1 MSQAWVRPPLF
12 FTSHSISQTLSPMLK
27 PSGKRLHG
35 QSQLSTASPVNHTF
49 RIMTVPP
56 QASHSLPND
65 SGLPQLPSHK
75 AYLPLGS
82 DESTRSEAQSAPIR
96 AKLWRATRGRPTPLH
111 SNRFSTAASSLSLGN
126 RGSHEAKSP
135 EIVAEGL
142 ATLLQRHPARNK
154 SERSSREDMLLKLR
168 PGKRPDL

>member
-27 PSGKRLHG
+27 PAGKRLHS
-35 QSQLSTASPVNHTF
+35 QSQLSTASLVITPSPNNSA
-49 RIMTVPP
+49 P
-56 QASHSLPND
+56 AS
-65 SGLPQLPSHK
+65 LPQLPSHK